1 MKFFKKMIFVVAL
14 LMAGSFVFAAEK
26 QVMYV
31 NSNTVALKNKASSFG
46 KTLYT
51 LRNGQE
57 VVIMSTSGSWMRVS
71 VKIGEKTMLG
81 WVKKSALTKKKSGLT
96 KITTDADSISLA
108 GKGSEN
114 TIEKP
119 VIDDETSDDE
129 KSKDEASK
137 SNLGDEK

>member
-1 MKFFKKMIFVVAL
+1 MRFFKKMIFAVVL

-31 NSNTVALKNKASSFG
+31 NSNTAILKNKASTFG
-46 KTLYT
+46 KTIYT

-57 VVIMSTSGSWMRVS
+57 VVLMSTSGSWMRVT
-71 VKIGEKTMLG
+71 VTVGEKTMIG

-114 TIEKP
+114 TLEKP
-119 VIDDETSDDE
+119 VIDDEQDASTVTIETDIGNE
-129 KSKDEASK
+129 K
-137 SNLGDEK
+137 